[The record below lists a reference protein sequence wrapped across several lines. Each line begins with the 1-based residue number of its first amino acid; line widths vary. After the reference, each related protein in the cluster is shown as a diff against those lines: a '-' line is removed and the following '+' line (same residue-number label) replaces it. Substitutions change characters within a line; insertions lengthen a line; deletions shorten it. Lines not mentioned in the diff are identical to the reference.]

1 MKIGNTFCNFFLKA
15 DNVHVY
21 QYMHLDNTFNVLSN
35 GTNYKSQ
42 FHRYMGDFGGKFDF
56 SQFSPKLFKRACHK
70 PLSFDNV
77 KLECVNSQIF
87 FKLKQWKAFTD
98 YF

>member
-1 MKIGNTFCNFFLKA
+1 MNVNMGIDCLFCICPYTFLLLKIPPH
-15 DNVHVY
+15 DE
-21 QYMHLDNTFNVLSN
+21 LSI
-35 GTNYKSQ
+35 
-42 FHRYMGDFGGKFDF
+42 
-56 SQFSPKLFKRACHK
+56 LKRACHK